1 MLRLVRGTRYPPPV
15 EVRDIGHRVIYTWL
29 QYM

>member
-15 EVRDIGHRVIYTWL
+15 EVRDIGHRVIIKSIV
-29 QYM
+29 